1 MAVLLCREGERKS
14 QAALPPEE
22 RSLPRVTVRNQ
33 PVSAALHWSGRLR
46 ARTPEHIAYAQP
58 EREQVW
64 REKFERLGILGI
76 GMQAI
81 RRRTLFATWVLLEVL
96 VARQQIVGGA
106 QLAILC
112 A

>member
-14 QAALPPEE
+14 QAALPPED

-33 PVSAALHWSGRLR
+33 PVSAAPHWSGRLR

-76 GMQAI
+76 GGGE
-81 RRRTLFATWVLLEVL
+81 RCLLHVYCWRYLLLGNRLWVGL
-96 VARQQIVGGA
+96 G
-106 QLAILC
+106 
-112 A
+112 